1 MAQLDITPEHTF
13 GSTTFG
19 WKYVKVTCPPEAT
32 GTVRSTSR
40 GFRRLPRWAPRKP
53 LPLTLKYRGGAEAW
67 VEIHSRGEIA
77 RFPGS
82 TCIYDVMRHL
92 MNNH

>member
-1 MAQLDITPEHTF
+1 MHDQSATSPETV
-13 GSTTFG
+13 STTFG
-19 WKYVKVTCPPEAT
+19 WKYVKMSRPPQGHKA
-32 GTVRSTSR
+32 VRSTAR
-40 GFRRLPRWAPRKP
+40 GFRRLPRWPVRKP

-82 TCIYDVMRHL
+82 TAIYDVLRHIT
-92 MNNH
+92 NNDA